1 MNSQYNIV
9 TLILLS
15 LFASSLKADELQY
28 NLDFLDAKERKNV
41 DMTRLTNPNF
51 ITPGDYVLNVYVNGK
66 PLSDGEKINYNSE
79 SIPCISAK
87 LVELI
92 GLHEKALSSLQYD
105 ENGCANLQTLNG
117 IAYKTELAKL
127 TLNIN
132 VPQSY
137 LNYTNPNWIPKS
149 QWDNGINGAIFD
161 YNVSANYNKNH
172 GSGDSKS
179 LFSNGVLGFNLGALR
194 VRSDYQASYTD
205 NQNYH
210 RKNFDFNRLYA
221 YMPLKNINSKLQIGQ
236 NYINSRVFDTWR
248 FIGVSLGSDNGMLP
262 PSLRG
267 YAPEIVGVAKTN
279 ALVKVTDATG
289 SVVYNSVVP
298 AGPFKIQN
306 IPTYTLG
313 TLDVT
318 VEEENGEV
326 QRFSVQSSSLP
337 YLVRPGHFEYSLATG
352 KANVEK
358 FNVKNIK
365 FLMGDFLYGLLNET
379 SLFGGT
385 ILANDYQSG
394 AIGLAQNI
402 KYLGTFSIDLT
413 HASANLQT
421 RYVDNKTESGNS
433 WRINYSKYLEVPDI
447 NVVFSG
453 YRFTDRHFISMAQFV
468 SHYETDQVIDR
479 PKERYQLNLT
489 KNFDKFNIT
498 LNMQKQTYWDRDA
511 TEQYGIIVGTTFDV
525 SQIKNIS
532 ASLAYAKTKSQYN
545 SDNND
550 SISVM
555 LNIPLNQ
562 NQYINWSTYK
572 SSGYLSNKV
581 SYSQNDDGN
590 YYNLGLGYD
599 GGRQSNDLAYLSG
612 MLQAENSLSQ
622 YSASTMIDN
631 RNNASLSGSLSGG
644 MVLTQHGLAYNGGN
658 NNGRARV
665 IIDTDEPNI
674 PLLKAN
680 SVTNSQGLGV
690 IPSVVSYN
698 KTTVG
703 VKVENLPKDIDAPNP
718 LSSLALTE
726 GAIGYKKIPTY
737 RGDKIFAAIMLL
749 KGEPAYFGSY
759 VYTAQGREV
768 GIVADSGIAWLT
780 GVKGNEVLDV
790 IWGNG
795 RCQLTLPEQLS
806 NKVIVPCL

>member
-1 MNSQYNIV
+1 MNNQYNVI

-15 LFASSLKADELQY
+15 LFASAMKANEVQY
-28 NLDFLDAKERKNV
+28 NLDFLDAKERKNI
-41 DMTRLTNPNF
+41 DITRLTNPDF
-51 ITPGDYVLNVYVNGK
+51 VTPGDYVLHVFINGN
-66 PLSDGEKINYNSE
+66 PLSDEEKINYNSE
-79 SIPCISAK
+79 STPCISSK

-92 GLHEKALSSLQYD
+92 GLQEKVLSSVNYD
-105 ENGCANLQTLNG
+105 ENGCANLQSLKG
-117 IAYKTELAKL
+117 ITYKTELAKL

-132 VPQSY
+132 VPQLY
-137 LNYTNPNWIPKS
+137 LNYTNPNWVSKS
-149 QWDNGINGAIFD
+149 QWSNGINGGIFD
-161 YNVSANYNKNH
+161 YNLSANYNKNY

-179 LFSNGVLGFNLGALR
+179 IFSNGTLGFNLGALR
-194 VRSDYQASYTD
+194 VRGDYQASYID
-205 NQNYH
+205 NQNHH
-210 RKNFDFNRLYA
+210 RKNFAFNRMYA
-221 YMPLKNINSKLQIGQ
+221 YMPLKNINSRLQIGQ

-248 FIGVSLGSDNGMLP
+248 FIGVSLVSDNGMLP

-267 YAPEIVGVAKTN
+267 YAPEIIGVAKTN

-289 SVVYNSVVP
+289 TVVYNSVVP
-298 AGPFKIQN
+298 AGPFKIQS

-313 TLDVT
+313 TLSVT
-318 VEEENGEV
+318 VEEENGEI

-337 YLVRPGHFEYSLATG
+337 YLVRPGHFEYSLAAG

-358 FNVKNIK
+358 FNIKDVKFI
-365 FLMGDFLYGLLNET
+365 MGDFLYGLLNET
-379 SLFGGT
+379 SFFGGT

-394 AIGLAQNI
+394 AIGIAQNI
-402 KYLGTFSIDLT
+402 NYLGTFSIDLT
-413 HASANLQT
+413 HTSANLKT
-421 RYVDNKTESGNS
+421 RQVDNKAQSGNS

-453 YRFTDRHFISMAQFV
+453 YRFTDRHFISMEQFV
-468 SHYETDQVIDR
+468 THYKTDQIIDK

-498 LNMQKQTYWDRDA
+498 LNMQKQTHWDRDP
-511 TEQYGIIVGTTFDV
+511 TEQYGLIMGTTFDV

-532 ASLAYAKTKSQYN
+532 ASLAYSKTKAPNN

-550 SISVM
+550 SISLM

-562 NQYINWSTYK
+562 NQYINWSSYK
-572 SSGYLSNKV
+572 SRGYFSNKI
-581 SYSQNDDGN
+581 SYSQNNDGN

-599 GGRQSNDLAYLSG
+599 GGSHSNDLAYISG
-612 MLQAENSLSQ
+612 MLQSENSMSQ
-622 YSASTMIDN
+622 YSASMMMDN
-631 RNNASLSGSLSGG
+631 RNNASFSGSLSGG

-674 PLLKAN
+674 PLLNAN
-680 SVTNSQGLGV
+680 TATNSQGLGV
-690 IPSVVSYN
+690 IPSVASYN

-703 VKVENLPKDIDAPNP
+703 VKVEDLPKDIDAPNP
-718 LSSLALTE
+718 FSSLALTE

-737 RGDKIFAAIMLL
+737 RGDKIFAVITLL
-749 KGEPAYFGSY
+749 NGEPAYFGSY
-759 VYTAQGREV
+759 IYTPQGREV

-780 GVKGNEVLDV
+780 GIKGSEVLDV

-795 RCQLTLPEQLS
+795 QCKLTLPEQLED
-806 NKVIVPCL
+806 KVFVPCI